1 MLYAIK
7 VKQKIHIF
15 AFCNNLRLPFEA
27 LSLYSLLKKEVYIIT
42 QGKEIFF
49 QKALNYLLERNG
61 RGAQTEVAIEAGI
74 SQSYLNQIKSG
85 TRIGSI
91 RTLHAIAKA
100 LGTSYE
106 DMLRL
111 GESISLSDK
120 HPESSTHR
128 LPRSQAGRGA
138 PPRPCNNQGYFD
150 FVPMAEAKLNAG
162 DGHVV
167 ISERYGELYAFRKD
181 WLRQVATAAHNI
193 VLMMVEGESMTPTIS
208 DGDTVMIDMGRTR
221 IKSGSIFAIGIED
234 TIIIKRLEYLVNG
247 RIRIISD
254 NRREYAP
261 YEADSREIRIIGEVI
276 WCAKQFIKI

>member
-1 MLYAIK
+1 M
-7 VKQKIHIF
+7 
-15 AFCNNLRLPFEA
+15 
-27 LSLYSLLKKEVYIIT
+27 
-42 QGKEIFF
+42 
-49 QKALNYLLERNG
+49 LERKG

-74 SQSYLNQIKSG
+74 SQSYLNQIKAG

-91 RTLHAIAKA
+91 RTLHAIARA

-106 DMLRL
+106 EMLRL
-111 GESISLSDK
+111 GESVSLPDK
-120 HPESSTHR
+120 IPASMSHMAPRASTR
-128 LPRSQAGRGA
+128 RET
-138 PPRPCNNQGYFD
+138 PPRPYNNQGYFD

-162 DGHVV
+162 GGQVV
-167 ISERYGELYAFRKD
+167 ILEHYGELYAFRKD
-181 WLRQVATAAHNI
+181 WLRQVATSAHNI

-254 NRREYAP
+254 NRQEYAP

>member
-1 MLYAIK
+1 MSSKKGKY
-7 VKQKIHIF
+7 F
-15 AFCNNLRLPFEA
+15 AFCNNLGLPFQPV
-27 LSLYSLLKKEVYIIT
+27 SLYYLLKKEVYIIT

-49 QKALNYLLERNG
+49 PKALNYLLERKG

-74 SQSYLNQIKSG
+74 SQSYLNQIKAG
-85 TRIGSI
+85 TRSGSVK
-91 RTLHAIAKA
+91 TLHAIALA

-120 HPESSTHR
+120 NTDTALHPMSRGSVGREM
-128 LPRSQAGRGA
+128 LPT
-138 PPRPCNNQGYFD
+138 PYNNRGYFD

-162 DGHVV
+162 GGHVV
-167 ISERYGELYAFRKD
+167 ISEQYGELYAFRKD
-181 WLRQVATAAHNI
+181 WLRQVATSAHNI

-208 DGDTVMIDMGRTR
+208 DGDTVMIDMGRIR

-254 NRREYAP
+254 NRQEYAP
-261 YEADSREIRIIGEVI
+261 YEADSKEIRIIGEVI
-276 WCAKQFIKI
+276 WCAKQFIKV